1 MNAWKKG
8 IVALL
13 LFAAAGCVPTQ
24 RELRMEEDLQELK
37 RRLSEL
43 ERGMA
48 AVREDRE
55 GRERLSALAQ
65 QQAEL
70 QAGFD
75 TLRVEFQSVSGR
87 FEDQARAR
95 EQLRDDLALLRDDLG
110 LKLTAA
116 EDRLAR
122 IEERQGKL
130 EEEAKAKPAVPESP
144 ETLYGRGLELVQKG
158 DFAGGRKWLEEFLQR
173 YPQNELA
180 PNARYWVGESW
191 YGEKSYE
198 SAILQFQEVVQKHP
212 DHPKA
217 ASALLKQGM
226 AFQALGDRK
235 NARVVW
241 QKLIERFPA
250 AEEAKRARERLAEL
264 GKP

>member
-1 MNAWKKG
+1 LNAWKRG
-8 IVALL
+8 VLALL
-13 LFAAAGCVPTQ
+13 LLAASGCMPTQ

-37 RRLSEL
+37 RRLAEL

-48 AVREDRE
+48 AVRENRE
-55 GRERLSALAQ
+55 GREQLSSLAQ

-75 TLRVEFQSVSGR
+75 TLRVEFQSVNGR

-95 EQLRDDLALLRDDLG
+95 DQLRDDLALVRDDLG

-116 EDRLAR
+116 EDRLAKL
-122 IEERQGKL
+122 EERQGKI
-130 EEEAKAKPAVPESP
+130 EEEAKARPVAPESA
-144 ETLYGRGLELVQKG
+144 ESLYGRGLELVQKG
-158 DFAGGRKWLEEFLQR
+158 DFPGGRKWLEEFLQR

-217 ASALLKQGM
+217 ASALFKQGM

-241 QKLIERFPA
+241 QKLIERLPES
-250 AEEAKRARERLAEL
+250 EEAKRARERLADL